1 MRKVGVWVFLSLV
14 LIFVSVR
21 LPALKGADSLLPAD
35 DAEQRT
41 ASTNPL
47 VMTLQAPELRRRP
60 SAPGMPNGDHS
71 SATGFVLTGRGDVLT
86 AAHVVEDCGV
96 ITISVHHAGRG
107 EKVIQAHLVQVRPDD
122 DLALIRM
129 TQPWD
134 GGTAR
139 LRQGTPRLGE
149 EVMVAGY
156 SLPGLLAS
164 SLHITTGIVSTTAGP
179 GDDLNLMGLSAPV
192 QLGNSGGPVLDRY
205 GNVVG
210 VVMGKL
216 DAISIAHATGALAA
230 DVSFA
235 IQGEVARRFLNL
247 ARVPFDTAEPGAPQ
261 RSSEDLAALAN
272 TFTVRVDCWS
282 DPDIA
287 LGEER

>member
-1 MRKVGVWVFLSLV
+1 MRNVGVWVFLTVALV
-14 LIFVSVR
+14 FASAR
-21 LPALKGADSLLPAD
+21 LPVLQGADDLFPAD
-35 DAEQRT
+35 AAARHH
-41 ASTNPL
+41 SKSHPL
-47 VMTLQAPELRRRP
+47 VVTLQAPNRP
-60 SAPGMPNGDHS
+60 DHPPGMSDGDHS

-86 AAHVVEDCGV
+86 AAHVVENCGV
-96 ITISVHHAGRG
+96 ITISVDGPG
-107 EKVIQAHLVQVRPDD
+107 ETSRVVQAHLVQARPDD
-122 DLALIRM
+122 DLALVRM
-129 TQPWD
+129 AQPWE

-139 LRQGTPRLGE
+139 LREDMPRLGE
-149 EVMVAGY
+149 EVMVAGFA
-156 SLPGLLAS
+156 LPGLLAS

-235 IQGEVARRFLNL
+235 IQGEVARRFLTL
-247 ARVPFDTAEPGAPQ
+247 ARVPYDTNRGKREHH
-261 RSSEDLAALAN
+261 SNEDLAALAE
-272 TFTVRVDCWS
+272 TFTVRVDCWTN
-282 DPDIA
+282 PPIA
-287 LGEER
+287 LSEQDG